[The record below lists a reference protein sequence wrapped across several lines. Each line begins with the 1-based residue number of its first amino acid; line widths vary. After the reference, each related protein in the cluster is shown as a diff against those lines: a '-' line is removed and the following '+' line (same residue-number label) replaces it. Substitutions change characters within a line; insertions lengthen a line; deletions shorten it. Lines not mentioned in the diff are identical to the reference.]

1 MHNRTIVGAVLAS
14 CLLIGVVAWAA
25 APVSDAKPVSGSPQ
39 ASAPAAS
46 ATPAPSGAASGGST
60 PSANNASAS
69 NPAPATSSAP
79 SVNNTP
85 ATVDPSLASQ
95 PIAARLSRLE
105 QQMANLTQMN
115 LPQQLATVQQQQQE
129 LTGQM
134 QVLQRDLK
142 TLNDQLNSFYQDLS
156 KQITQVK
163 NLSGTGA
170 TTSPPASQPPV
181 SQPTPKKPRAIGA
194 PKTTPHSLPSV
205 KPGQSGE
212 ALSASSAGG
221 QLYRQAFEVLLNKQ
235 YDLGATQ
242 MQAYL
247 KKYPTG
253 KYAPNA
259 YYWLG
264 EMALLKKDNQQALH
278 SFEQVVKQF
287 PQSSKVSDA
296 QYKIALINIQQG
308 KTAVARV
315 RLETIKQQYPQSTAA
330 QLANIQLQ
338 QLAGSHG

>member
-1 MHNRTIVGAVLAS
+1 MRNRTIFGVILAG
-14 CLLIGVVAWAA
+14 CFLIGVVAWAA
-25 APVSDAKPVSGSPQ
+25 APVSDATPVSGSSQ
-39 ASAPAAS
+39 ASAPASSLSS
-46 ATPAPSGAASGGST
+46 AG
-60 PSANNASAS
+60 SAS
-69 NPAPATSSAP
+69 TGSAVP
-79 SVNNTP
+79 TNINKPVESAGTTP

-129 LTGQM
+129 LTGQV

-142 TLNDQLNSFYQDLS
+142 TLNEQLNSFYQDLS

-163 NLSGTGA
+163 NLSGANTTPA
-170 TTSPPASQPPV
+170 TTVPSTPRSPV
-181 SQPTPKKPRAIGA
+181 SQPAPRKPSVIA
-194 PKTTPHSLPSV
+194 PTKPLPSV
-205 KPGQSGE
+205 KPTQSGA
-212 ALSASSAGG
+212 ALSAGSDDGKV
-221 QLYRQAFEVLLNKQ
+221 YRQAFEALLNKQ
-235 YDLGATQ
+235 YDQGASK
-242 MQAYL
+242 MQAYI
-247 KKYPTG
+247 KRYPTG
-253 KYAPNA
+253 KYASNA

-264 EMALLKKDNQQALH
+264 EMALLKKNNQQAFD

-287 PQSSKVSDA
+287 PQSSKVPDA

-308 KTAVARV
+308 KTALARV
-315 RLETIKQQYPQSTAA
+315 RLEAIKQQYPQSTAA